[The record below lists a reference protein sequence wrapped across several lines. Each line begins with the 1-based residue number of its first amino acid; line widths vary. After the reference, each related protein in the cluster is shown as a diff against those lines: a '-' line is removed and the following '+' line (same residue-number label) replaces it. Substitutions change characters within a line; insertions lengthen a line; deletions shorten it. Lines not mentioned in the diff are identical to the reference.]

1 MKVLFV
7 IKPNSTGTDGGSH
20 TFLLTVIDGFK
31 NLKPSHEF
39 YYIESNSANNPIKNI
54 VKNGKFDL
62 VWFLTPYYEETD
74 SPFAITVWD
83 LAHRFHPYFPELSIT
98 GWTFDQRD
106 QFYRHVLP
114 KATFVI
120 TGNSVGADH
129 LNDFYRISRKQIKVI
144 PLPVNKSE
152 CVIKNETL
160 LNRYNLKPEKYLFYP
175 AQFWPHKNHITV
187 INAFCLAKKTLNDF
201 KLVFTGSDK
210 GNLNHV
216 KQHAANLNLQ
226 DSVLFLGFVDKEI
239 ISQLYINAFAHI
251 YASCIGPDNL
261 PPLEAMVFNCP
272 TICSRFEGAMEQLRD
287 AVLYFDPL
295 DPDDC
300 AKSIL
305 ELENPK
311 LRIALQH
318 NGQALISQL
327 SGENYCKQV
336 LQIINEFEP
345 LRKLWPSGNE
355 YRHT

>member
-7 IKPNSTGTDGGSH
+7 IKPNSSGTDGGSH
-20 TFLLTVIDGFK
+20 TFLDTVIDGFK
-31 NLKPSHEF
+31 NLKTSHKF
-39 YYIESNSANNPIKNI
+39 YYIESDSANNPIKNI

-98 GWTFDQRD
+98 GWKFDQRD
-106 QFYRHVLP
+106 QFYGYVLP

-129 LNDFYRISRKQIKVI
+129 LNDFYRIPRKQIKVI
-144 PLPVNKSE
+144 PLPVKKIDFL
-152 CVIKNETL
+152 IKNESL
-160 LNRYNLKPEKYLFYP
+160 LYQYDLKPENYLFYP

-187 INAFCLAKKTLNDF
+187 IDAFCLAKKTLKNL

-210 GNLNHV
+210 GNLSHV
-216 KQHAANLNLQ
+216 KQYAANLNLQ

-272 TICSRFEGAMEQLRD
+272 TICSRFEGAIEQLSD

-305 ELENPK
+305 ELLDPK
-311 LRIALQH
+311 MRLTLQQ
-318 NGQALISQL
+318 NGQALICQL
-327 SGENYCKQV
+327 SGRKYCE
-336 LQIINEFEP
+336 QIIKVINEFEP
-345 LRKLWPSGNE
+345 LRKLWPSGSE
-355 YRHT
+355 YQHT